1 MLTIQWHKNPTTGTK
16 RTPRWTTKLPSVPDD
31 AGSRVGT
38 VLAAVCVGVAALMAA
53 LPAKAQEPIRV
64 GVPMI
69 LSGAGAQFGTTV
81 LKGAQMYADEINA
94 KGGVLGRKFQI
105 ISRDSKARP
114 DEAARVSRELVLRE
128 RVHFLVGT
136 FTSAEGTAVSS
147 MAKDLKVLF
156 IAPVPAT
163 DRLTAPENL
172 HPYVF
177 RVAKNTTTEGSAAAE
192 VMAKWPVK
200 RVATIAPDFAYGQ
213 DAVTSFVKHL
223 KKLRPDVEIVDQQ
236 WPKLNEPDYSAFV
249 TAQKAAKPDAV
260 LSVICCGNFD
270 AFAKQAKPLGYFE
283 AIKHNFIGLGEAGAI
298 EALRSLGKDYPV
310 GVWGN
315 TYDAFNWDGGAAH
328 KEWIARLKKYL
339 GEEHPSGWPIQGYI
353 AMQFLTEAIKKA
365 GSIDPLK
372 VSAALKGL
380 TIQSP
385 QGPITIRAKDQ
396 QATRG
401 MLWGKAVSDPKYPFP
416 VLNPV
421 MYIDPTKF
429 MD

>member
-1 MLTIQWHKNPTTGTK
+1 MKMFTRG
-16 RTPRWTTKLPSVPDD
+16 
-31 AGSRVGT
+31 VGAAT
-38 VLAAVCVGVAALMAA
+38 SFVVATLAAAFAMGPAAGA
-53 LPAKAQEPIRV
+53 AQEPIRI

-69 LSGAGAQFGTTV
+69 LSGAGAQFGSPV
-81 LKGAQMYADEINA
+81 LKGAQMYVDEANA

-105 ISRDSKARP
+105 ISRDTKSRP
-114 DEAARVSRELVLRE
+114 DEAVRVSRELVLRE
-128 RVHFLVGT
+128 RVQFLVGT
-136 FTSAEGTAVSS
+136 FTSAEGTAVSAI
-147 MAKDLKVLF
+147 AKDLKTLF

-177 RVAKNTTTEGSAAAE
+177 RVAKNTTTEGRAAAE
-192 VMAKWPVK
+192 IMAKWPIK

-213 DAVTSFVKHL
+213 DAAKSFVAHI

-236 WPKLNEPDYSAFV
+236 WPKLNEPDYSAFI
-249 TAQKAAKPDAV
+249 TAQMAAKPDAV

-283 AIKHNFIGLGEAGAI
+283 ALKHRFIGLGEAGAI

-310 GVWGN
+310 GIWGN
-315 TYDAFNWDGGAAH
+315 TYDAFNWQAGGAAH
-328 KEWIARLKKYL
+328 AEWIGRLKKHL
-339 GEEHPSGWPIQGYI
+339 GEEHPSSWPIQGYI
-353 AMQFLTEAIKKA
+353 AMQFLAEAIKKA
-365 GSIDPLK
+365 NSIDPLK
-372 VSAALKGL
+372 VSEALKDL
-380 TIQSP
+380 TIQTA

-401 MLWGKAVSDPKYPFP
+401 MLWGPAIADSKYPFP
-416 VLNPV
+416 ILNPISYV
-421 MYIDPTKF
+421 DVAKF

>member
-1 MLTIQWHKNPTTGTK
+1 MNTRACWRNLVTWRSGAI
-16 RTPRWTTKLPSVPDD
+16 
-31 AGSRVGT
+31 
-38 VLAAVCVGVAALMAA
+38 AALAIVTAA
-53 LPAKAQEPIRV
+53 ATLPTAQAQEPIRV

-69 LSGAGAQFGTTV
+69 LSGAGAQFGTPV
-81 LKGAQMYADEINA
+81 LKGVQMYADEINA

-105 ISRDSKARP
+105 ISRDTKSRP
-114 DEAARVSRELVLRE
+114 DEAVRVSRELVVRE

-136 FTSAEGTAVSS
+136 FTSAEGTAVSAI
-147 MAKDLKVLF
+147 AKDLKVLF

-163 DRLTAPENL
+163 DRLTAPDNL

-177 RVAKNTTTEGSAAAE
+177 RVAKNTTTEGRAAAE
-192 VMAKWPVK
+192 IMAKWPVK
-200 RVATIAPDFAYGQ
+200 RVATIAPDFAYAR
-213 DAVTSFVKHL
+213 DAADAFVAHI
-223 KKLRPDVEIVDQQ
+223 KKLRPDVQIVDQQ
-236 WPKLNEPDYSAFV
+236 WPKLNEPDFSAFI
-249 TAQKAAKPDAV
+249 TAQMAAKPDAV

-283 AIKHNFIGLGEAGAI
+283 ALKHRFIGLGEAGAI

-315 TYDAFNWDGGAAH
+315 TYDAFNWDAGGAAH
-328 KEWIARLKKYL
+328 KDWVARLKKYL
-339 GEEHPSGWPIQGYI
+339 GEEHPSSWPIQGYI

-372 VSAALKGL
+372 VSEALKGM

-401 MLWGKAVSDPKYPFP
+401 MLWGPATADPKYPFP
-416 VLNPV
+416 VLTPV
-421 MYIDPTKF
+421 TYIDVAKF

>member
-1 MLTIQWHKNPTTGTK
+1 MLTISLHQNRLATA
-16 RTPRWTTKLPSVPDD
+16 LAVLL
-31 AGSRVGT
+31 AG
-38 VLAAVCVGVAALMAA
+38 AAALMVASA
-53 LPAKAQEPIRV
+53 VKAQEPIRI

-69 LSGAGAQFGTTV
+69 LSAAGAQFGTPV

-94 KGGVLGRKFQI
+94 KGGVLGRKFEI
-105 ISRDSKARP
+105 IPRDTKARP
-114 DEAARVSRELVLRE
+114 DEAVRVSRELVVRE
-128 RVHFLVGT
+128 RVHFLLGT

-147 MAKDLKVLF
+147 IAKDLKVLF
-156 IAPVPAT
+156 MAPVPAT

-177 RVAKNTTTEGSAAAE
+177 RVAKNTTIEGRAAAE
-192 VMAKWPVK
+192 IMAKWPVK
-200 RVATIAPDFAYGQ
+200 RVGTIAPDYAYGQ
-213 DAVTSFVKHL
+213 DAVASFVAHI
-223 KKLRPDVEIVDQQ
+223 KKLRPDVQIVDQQ

-249 TAQKAAKPDAV
+249 TAQTAAKPEAV

-283 AIKHNFIGLGEAGAI
+283 ALKHHFLGLGEAGSV
-298 EALRSLGKDYPV
+298 ESLRSLGKDYPV

-315 TYDAFNWDGGAAH
+315 TYDAFNWDGGPAH

-339 GEEHPSGWPIQGYI
+339 GEEYPSTWPIQGYI
-353 AMQFLTEAIKKA
+353 AMQFLAEAIKKA
-365 GSIDPLK
+365 GGVDPLK
-372 VSAALKGL
+372 VGEALKGM
-380 TIQSP
+380 TIQSA

-401 MLWGKAVSDPKYPFP
+401 MLWGKAVSDPNYPFP

-421 MYIDPTKF
+421 MYIDPAKL

>member
-1 MLTIQWHKNPTTGTK
+1 MKTNQHGFMPISL
-16 RTPRWTTKLPSVPDD
+16 L
-31 AGSRVGT
+31 VGT
-38 VLAAVCVGVAALMAA
+38 LAATLAASLMAA
-53 LPAKAQEPIRV
+53 PTVQAQEPIRV

-69 LSGAGAQFGTTV
+69 LSGAGAQFGSTV

-136 FTSAEGTAVSS
+136 FTSAEGTAVSAI
-147 MAKDLKVLF
+147 AKDLKVLF

-236 WPKLNEPDYSAFV
+236 WPKLNEPDYSAFI
-249 TAQKAAKPDAV
+249 TAQVAAKPDAV

-298 EALRSLGKDYPV
+298 EALRSLGKDYPA

-315 TYDAFNWDGGAAH
+315 TYDAFNWDGGPAH

-401 MLWGKAVSDPKYPFP
+401 MLWGKAVADPKYPFP

>member
-1 MLTIQWHKNPTTGTK
+1 MNIT
-16 RTPRWTTKLPSVPDD
+16 RWTNPAWLR
-31 AGSRVGT
+31 AGA
-38 VLAAVCVGVAALMAA
+38 LAAAAVAAGIAV
-53 LPAKAQEPIRV
+53 PPVQAQEPIRV

-81 LKGAQMYADEINA
+81 LKGAQMYADEANA
-94 KGGVLGRKFQI
+94 KGGVLGRKYEI
-105 ISRDSKARP
+105 IPRDSKSRP

-147 MAKDLKVLF
+147 IAKDLKVLF

-163 DRLTAPENL
+163 DRLTAPDNL

-177 RVAKNTTTEGSAAAE
+177 RVAKNTTTEGRAAAE
-192 VMAKWPVK
+192 LMAKWTDVK

-213 DAVTSFVKHL
+213 DAAAAFVAHI

-236 WPKLNEPDYSAFV
+236 WPKLNEPDFSAFI
-249 TAQKAAKPDAV
+249 TAQMAAKPDAV

-283 AIKHNFIGLGEAGAI
+283 SLKHRFIGLGESGAV

-315 TYDAFNWDGGAAH
+315 TYDAFNWDGGPAH
-328 KEWIARLKKYL
+328 KEWTERLRKYL
-339 GEEHPSGWPIQGYI
+339 GEDIPSGWPIQGYI
-353 AMQFLTEAIKKA
+353 AMQFLTEAIKRA

-372 VSAALKGL
+372 VSEALKGM

-401 MLWGKAVSDPKYPFP
+401 MVWGKAVADPKYPFP
-416 VLNPV
+416 VLDPV
-421 MYIDPTKF
+421 MFIDVAKF